1 MRRRSVLRWTLAWAV
16 VSLLLGCSLAQAQTR
31 DWPSEK
37 APAPLAA
44 REAAF
49 PPYEMRTLPNGL
61 QVVVVLHHEQPAV
74 SIRLLVRAGAAR
86 DPQNKPGVARL
97 VASLLDQGTA
107 TRSAQEIAEQID
119 FIGGSLGTGAGEDVT
134 FANTVVMKDAFA
146 FGMELLYDVVHTPT
160 FAPEEIDRQK
170 EQALSALQVSARDP
184 DSIADGVFSRLVYG
198 FHPYGLPGEGTA
210 ETLASITRDDLLAFH
225 RQYFVPNNMVVAIVG
240 DVTSAEAFSTV
251 EKVFGGWSRAE
262 VPPLRA
268 SEPPP
273 PARRLVI
280 IDKPDAV
287 QTEIRIGA
295 IAIPRKHPDYLA
307 WDLAVKIL
315 GGEGA
320 NRLHQVL
327 RSARGLTYGAEADT
341 DARKD
346 AGAYVAQTDTR
357 TETTAE
363 ALKLAVDEFTR
374 LQREKVGLRELGD
387 AQAYLAGSFPLT
399 IETPNAIATQILNNV
414 FYELPLEEVGTFRE
428 RVLAITPDE
437 IQRVARA
444 YIRPDRLSIVL
455 VGNARQFIQRL
466 AAFGFTNIEV
476 IRVEQLDL
484 LSPTLK
490 KDARR

>member
-1 MRRRSVLRWTLAWAV
+1 MTTRVAY
-16 VSLLLGCSLAQAQTR
+16 LGPNGSFAGA
-31 DWPSEK
+31 
-37 APAPLAA
+37 AA
-44 REAAF
+44 RALTAGRDVE
-49 PPYEMRTLPNGL
+49 L
-61 QVVVVLHHEQPAV
+61 VPAV
-74 SIRLLVRAGAAR
+74 SVQAALDAAR
-86 DPQNKPGVARL
+86 D
-97 VASLLDQGTA
+97 
-107 TRSAQEIAEQID
+107 
-119 FIGGSLGTGAGEDVT
+119 GSVD
-134 FANTVVMKDAFA
+134 
-146 FGMELLYDVVHTPT
+146 
-160 FAPEEIDRQK
+160 
-170 EQALSALQVSARDP
+170 QALVPIENSVEGSVS
-184 DSIADGVFSRLVYG
+184 V
-198 FHPYGLPGEGTA
+198 
-210 ETLASITRDDLLAFH
+210 TLDELA
-225 RQYFVPNNMVVAIVG
+225 AG
-240 DVTSAEAFSTV
+240 
-251 EKVFGGWSRAE
+251 
-262 VPPLRA
+262 
-268 SEPPP
+268 
-273 PARRLVI
+273 RRLVI

-295 IAIPRKHPDYLA
+295 LAIPRKHPDYLA

-428 RVLAITPDE
+428 RVLAITPEE
-437 IQRVARA
+437 IQRVSRA

-455 VGNARQFIQRL
+455 VGNARQFLQKL

-476 IRVEQLDL
+476 IGVDQVDL

-490 KDARR
+490 KDTRR